1 VRANLSQRE
10 PAFPGEADDCCSDT
24 LTFLDATALF
34 VTLRTANLA
43 SFVAAIDPARD
54 AAEA

>member
-1 VRANLSQRE
+1 MMIRRRTSSASARE
-10 PAFPGEADDCCSDT
+10 P
-24 LTFLDATALF
+24 ALF